1 MKIGLALGG
10 GGARGAAH
18 FGVLKELARLGIR
31 PDLITGTS
39 VGGLVGAMVA
49 AGHSMDQMT
58 TFFQKL
64 SLTTIYAL
72 PNSVPAFSS
81 NAKVERMLEELF
93 GRITFADLQIPL
105 AVVTTD
111 LVSRREVILDEG
123 DLVSAIMATT
133 SLPVLLPPVLRDGFA
148 LVDGGVLNNTP
159 FDVARA
165 RGATFVI
172 AVDLTN
178 TVGYQIESE
187 SRSAA
192 SGLLDAL
199 PIPHTRGAWQ
209 VISAVND
216 IIASASLNARLAVYP
231 PDILLRPHMQNI
243 GIFDST
249 QWKEGMAAGQAS
261 VAEAEELFADLKA
274 RLDKAALASRR

>member
-18 FGVLKELARLGIR
+18 FGVLKELDRLGIV

-39 VGGLVGAMVA
+39 VGGLVGAMFA

-58 TFFQKL
+58 AFFQKL
-64 SLTTIYAL
+64 SLTAIYAM

-93 GRITFADLQIPL
+93 GRITFADLKIPL
-105 AVVTTD
+105 ALVTTD
-111 LVSRREVILDEG
+111 LVSRKEVILDEG
-123 DLVSAIMATT
+123 DLVSAVMATT

-172 AVDLTN
+172 AVDLSN
-178 TVGYQIESE
+178 T
-187 SRSAA
+187 AA
-192 SGLLDAL
+192 YEIQPEAKSGGLFDVL
-199 PIPHTRGAWQ
+199 PIPHTRHTWQ

-216 IIASASLNARLAVYP
+216 IISGASLNTRLALHP
-231 PDILLRPHMQNI
+231 PDILLRPQMHDI
-243 GIFDST
+243 GLFDST
-249 QWKEGMAAGQAS
+249 QWKEGMAAGQAA
-261 VAEAEELFADLKA
+261 VLEVEDQFIKLRA
-274 RLDKAALASRR
+274 RMGD

>member
-18 FGVLKELARLGIR
+18 FGVLKELDRLGIV

-64 SLTTIYAL
+64 SLTAIYAL

-93 GRITFADLQIPL
+93 GRITFADLKIPL

-111 LVSRREVILDEG
+111 LVSRKEVILDEG

-159 FDVARA
+159 FDVARG

-172 AVDLTN
+172 AVDLSDTSP
-178 TVGYQIESE
+178 YEIDPEP
-187 SRSAA
+187 RSGGA
-192 SGLLDAL
+192 GLLDAL
-199 PIPHTRGAWQ
+199 PIPHTRRTWQ
-209 VISAVND
+209 VITAISD
-216 IIASASLNARLAVYP
+216 IISSTSLNARMALYP
-231 PDILLRPHMQNI
+231 PDILLQPKMGHV

-249 QWKEGMAAGQAS
+249 QWKDGMAAGRTA
-261 VAEAEELFADLKA
+261 VLEVEEKLINLKKRMDDAA
-274 RLDKAALASRR
+274 RQ